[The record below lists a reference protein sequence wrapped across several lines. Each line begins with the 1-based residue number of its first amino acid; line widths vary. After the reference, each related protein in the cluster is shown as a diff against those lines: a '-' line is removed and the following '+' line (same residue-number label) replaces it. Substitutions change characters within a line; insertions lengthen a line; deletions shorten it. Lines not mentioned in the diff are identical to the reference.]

1 MKVILL
7 RDVAKIGRRY
17 EVVSVPDG
25 FALNK
30 LIPKGDAQAATPD
43 NLKRVVNM
51 RQKSQADKASA
62 LDSLK
67 KIASDI
73 NLEPLVIPV
82 QANAQG
88 HLFKG
93 VHAEDILAAAG
104 KRGISIPKE
113 YLVVD
118 SHLKSLGA
126 HEATLKIQGESFTFA
141 IMVVAN

>member
-17 EVVSVPDG
+17 EIVTVPDG
-25 FALNK
+25 FAQNK

-43 NLKRVVNM
+43 NVKRVMNM
-51 RQKSQADKASA
+51 REKNLADKTSA
-62 LDSLK
+62 LESLK
-67 KIASDI
+67 KIAAVI
-73 NLEPLVIPV
+73 NQDPLVISA

-93 VHAEDILAAAG
+93 VRAEDVMAAAA

-118 SHLKSLGA
+118 NHLKSVGQ
-126 HEATLKIQGESFTFA
+126 HEVSLKIQGEVFTFT
-141 IMVVAN
+141 INVVAK